1 MSFRTLASALVLS
14 VVAGLAFAGPA
25 ATASPPRLV
34 IERLGLDVPLA
45 RRLAD
50 GPAVFY
56 RDADTVAIAGHRTTY
71 TRPFGRLPRLRRG
84 DRIRLGDRIFEM
96 RRKAIVRPWET
107 WVLDYRGLVLS
118 ACHPAGSDRL
128 RYVVFAAQIS
138 G

>member
-34 IERLGLDVPLA
+34 IERLGLDVRLA
-45 RRLAD
+45 RRLTD
-50 GPAVFY
+50 GPAVFF
-56 RDADTVAIAGHRTTY
+56 RDADTVAIAGHRTTH
-71 TRPFGRLPRLRRG
+71 TRPFRRLPRLRRG
-84 DRIRLGDRIFEM
+84 DRIRLGDRIFEI
-96 RRKAIVRPWET
+96 RRKAIVRPGET

-118 ACHPAGSDRL
+118 AGHPGGSDRF
-128 RYVVFAAQIS
+128 RYVGFAAEIS